1 MRHQRSGRKFSRTR
15 EHRRAMFRN
24 LATALLLH
32 GRIQTTDAKAKAL
45 RPVVEKLITLGR
57 RGDLHARR
65 LAASSLTDKV
75 ALTKLFGEIGVRF
88 KNRPGGYTRILKL
101 GNRQGD
107 AAPIA
112 VIELVDAPLVAAK
125 PAEAPVATKS

>member
-1 MRHQRSGRKFSRTR
+1 MRHQKAGRKLSRTR
-15 EHRRAMFRN
+15 EHRRALFRN
-24 LATALLLH
+24 LATALFLN

-45 RPVVEKLITLGR
+45 RPVAEKLITLGR

-65 LAASSLTDKV
+65 LAARDLTNPA
-75 ALTKLFGEIGVRF
+75 ALEKLFGEIGTRF

-107 AAPIA
+107 AAPLA
-112 VIELVDAPLVAAK
+112 VIELLDTPINTPAPAK
-125 PAEAPVATKS
+125 A